1 MSETEILSEE
11 NIHFP
16 HTFVMEPVFI
26 RHQRVS
32 QNKGSCSAPQATL
45 PSLVKSKKKK
55 KRKEILQHH
64 DHSKWKQHT
73 LRNNSH

>member
-55 KRKEILQHH
+55 KKEKKSCNTTTTQ
-64 DHSKWKQHT
+64 SGNNT
-73 LRNNSH
+73 L